1 MTGAA
6 PAGAYAERR
15 SAALPGV
22 VWTRTSHPGPFVVT
36 PDGCMDLLWDG
47 ATLLV
52 AGPDTGPVV
61 AVHDRTTHWAAVRL
75 DPGIAPSL
83 LGLPARPLAD
93 ERVRLEDLWPGPTVA
108 AWTEAVADSETPAD
122 ALEGLVA
129 DGLRAVAPPPGWV
142 PVVAAALAS
151 GRTVAEAAT
160 ELGVTERH
168 LHRRCTERFG
178 YGPKVLQRVLRL
190 VAAQRDLRAGVP
202 PAAAAVRH
210 GYADQPHLHREL
222 RRLTGSGR
230 AAGRPQAQA
239 GSGA

>member
-1 MTGAA
+1 MTGAV

-15 SAALPGV
+15 SSALPGV
-22 VWTRTSHPGPFVVT
+22 VWTRTSGPGPVVVT

-52 AGPDTGPVV
+52 AGPDTGPVH
-61 AVHDRTTHWAAVRL
+61 AVQDRTVHWAAVRL
-75 DPGIAPSL
+75 DPGVAPSL
-83 LGLPARPLAD
+83 LGLPAQPLAD
-93 ERVRLEDLWPGPTVA
+93 RRVRLDDLWPRATVD
-108 AWTEAVADSETPAD
+108 AWAD
-122 ALEGLVA
+122 ALAGSAAPADTLETLVA
-129 DGLRAVAPPPGWV
+129 DGLRAAAPAPGWV
-142 PVVAAALAS
+142 PVVTAALGS
-151 GRTVAEAAT
+151 GRTVADTAAG
-160 ELGVTERH
+160 LGVTERH

-202 PAAAAVRH
+202 PAAAACLH

-230 AAGRPQAQA
+230 AARV
-239 GSGA
+239 